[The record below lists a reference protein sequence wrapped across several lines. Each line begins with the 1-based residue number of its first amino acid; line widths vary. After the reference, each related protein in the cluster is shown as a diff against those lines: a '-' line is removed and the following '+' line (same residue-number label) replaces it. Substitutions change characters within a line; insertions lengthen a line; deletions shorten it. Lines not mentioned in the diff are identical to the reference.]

1 MGTRSEH
8 TKQKQVKHEIASRR
22 CLYVSR
28 FTFYVS
34 RKTQH
39 ATRNTPHEPRITSHS
54 AFTLIELVLVMAV
67 VVIAIAITAPRLAN
81 FFRGRTLDS
90 EARRL
95 LALTHAGQSRAV
107 SEGIPMRLWLDA
119 EQRTY
124 GLQEEAGWDD
134 RDPKAIDFT
143 MDHDL
148 QLEIIAGAATK
159 QRNGKGLAT
168 AGVLSRA
175 NTRNLPEIRF
185 LTDGTIDQTS
195 PRAVKLIDRDTR
207 ALWLTQSTNHLN
219 YEIRKEF
226 E

>member
-1 MGTRSEH
+1 MRLRVRRAKLRSDSIGAAL
-8 TKQKQVKHEIASRR
+8 KCRP
-22 CLYVSR
+22 YVSG
-28 FTFYVS
+28 FTE
-34 RKTQH
+34 H
-39 ATRNTPHEPRITSHS
+39 GTRNTPDAFA

-67 VVIAIAITAPRLAN
+67 VVIAIAITAPKLAN

-107 SEGIPMRLWLDA
+107 SEGIPMRLWVDA
-119 EQRTY
+119 EQKTY
-124 GLQEEAGWDD
+124 GLEEETGWDE

-148 QLEIIAGAATK
+148 QVEIIAATPAK
-159 QRNGKGLAT
+159 QRNSRGLANGG
-168 AGVLSRA
+168 ALSRP

-185 LTDGTIDQTS
+185 LPDGSIDQTS
-195 PRAVKLIDRDTR
+195 PRAVKLVDRDTKS
-207 ALWLTQSTNHLN
+207 LWLTQSTNHLN